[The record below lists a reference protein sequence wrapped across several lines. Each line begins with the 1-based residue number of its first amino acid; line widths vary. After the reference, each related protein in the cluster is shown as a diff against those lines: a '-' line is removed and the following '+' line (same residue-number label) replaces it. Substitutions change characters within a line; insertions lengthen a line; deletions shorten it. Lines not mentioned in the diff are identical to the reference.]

1 MSGLSSDERTVIQTL
16 LELNFSIRGVA
27 RFLNR
32 SPATISVEIRQ
43 VTPYNAKQAH
53 QLALAKR
60 HIRGRHSTLT
70 ADIAVFL
77 NQHIG
82 VLKWSPETAAHV
94 LDIPFKNIYNWINH
108 GLLKVKCSDLPDKGI
123 RQKRQ
128 ADGRR
133 QVFIHGRSIESRP
146 ASVTT
151 RQEFGHF
158 EGLKIVIV
166 GDIIHSRVAHSN
178 FEIMQRLGMEVYTSG
193 PREFEEPGY
202 NYVDFDSILPEV
214 DIVMLLRVQHERHQN
229 LMKLSKEEYHKL
241 YGLNQERVNKMKERA
256 IIMHPAP
263 FNRNVEIADDI
274 VECDKSRIFKQM
286 KNGVFVRM
294 ALLNKV
300 LNND

>member
-1 MSGLSSDERTVIQTL
+1 MC
-16 LELNFSIRGVA
+16 IRD
-27 RFLNR
+27 R
-32 SPATISVEIRQ
+32 
-43 VTPYNAKQAH
+43 
-53 QLALAKR
+53 
-60 HIRGRHSTLT
+60 
-70 ADIAVFL
+70 
-77 NQHIG
+77 
-82 VLKWSPETAAHV
+82 
-94 LDIPFKNIYNWINH
+94 
-108 GLLKVKCSDLPDKGI
+108 
-123 RQKRQ
+123 
-128 ADGRR
+128 
-133 QVFIHGRSIESRP
+133 
-146 ASVTT
+146 
-151 RQEFGHF
+151 
-158 EGLKIVIV
+158 
-166 GDIIHSRVAHSN
+166 
-178 FEIMQRLGMEVYTSG
+178 VYTSG

>member
-1 MSGLSSDERTVIQTL
+1 
-16 LELNFSIRGVA
+16 
-27 RFLNR
+27 
-32 SPATISVEIRQ
+32 
-43 VTPYNAKQAH
+43 
-53 QLALAKR
+53 
-60 HIRGRHSTLT
+60 
-70 ADIAVFL
+70 
-77 NQHIG
+77 
-82 VLKWSPETAAHV
+82 
-94 LDIPFKNIYNWINH
+94 
-108 GLLKVKCSDLPDKGI
+108 
-123 RQKRQ
+123 
-128 ADGRR
+128 
-133 QVFIHGRSIESRP
+133 
-146 ASVTT
+146 
-151 RQEFGHF
+151 
-158 EGLKIVIV
+158 
-166 GDIIHSRVAHSN
+166 
-178 FEIMQRLGMEVYTSG
+178 MQRLGMEVYTSG